1 MPVVHA
7 QVTDQPLDAAALVA
21 LVGDPAAGAVACFFG
36 QIRDHDPE
44 ASGEVTGID
53 YSHHPDAD
61 RLIGEIVARVVGEL
75 DSDGVARVAAAHR
88 VGKLAVGELALV
100 VAVATPHRQLGF
112 ALCPAI
118 VEAIKDE
125 LPIWK
130 RQFEHDGRTVWSG
143 LGLEQ

>member
-7 QVTDQPLDAAALVA
+7 RVTDQPLDAAELTAMVST
-21 LVGDPAAGAVACFFG
+21 PSAGALTCFYG

-53 YSHHPDAD
+53 YTRHPDSD
-61 RLIGEIVARVVGEL
+61 RMIGEIVGRVVDAHDPE
-75 DSDGVARVAAAHR
+75 GVASVVAVHR
-88 VGKLAVGELALV
+88 VGRLEVGELALV
-100 VAVATPHRQLGF
+100 VVVATPHRQLGF

-125 LPIWK
+125 LPVWK
-130 RQFEHDGRTVWSG
+130 QQFEADGRAVWSG
-143 LGLEQ
+143 LGL